1 MVNFI
6 PLNVFQVLDVIIHL
20 HAIRKLNKKI
30 LDLPEILFTMPSLQS
45 LYLIIT
51 EDIQLLMLEISE

>member
-6 PLNVFQVLDVIIHL
+6 PLNVFQVLDVIIHF
-20 HAIRKLNKKI
+20 HAIRKPNKKF